1 MIHIGVDMHKNFSN
15 FAALDETTDAL
26 IEQRLDN
33 DEQAIRSF
41 LAQLPGRKQ
50 VTVEAN
56 RNWYWFVDL
65 LQDMGV
71 PVELSNPFQTKAIAW
86 ARVKTDTVDARMLAY
101 LLKANLL
108 PTCWIPDQQHRN
120 LREFVRFRTKL
131 VRLRTQVKNH
141 LRALLSKHNLHPP
154 LQSLWGPKGRK
165 YLQRLSLGYPQDQIL
180 IQSLEIIDLL
190 DHQIHTW
197 NETIRQQIKH
207 TTELKL
213 LCSAPGIGPILAI
226 TILLETGPITRF
238 PSAKKYA
245 GYAGLVPKVHSSAG
259 KTHYGGHLSRQAN
272 RKPPPTPPKAT
283 PNGPDSTV
291 EWPAERER
299 ASLRWPW
306 PERCPRWSIICSKE
320 TSITKPISL
329 GATWAG
335 ELLVFLVPKPWGRCQ
350 D

>member
-15 FAALDETTDAL
+15 FAVLYDGKDSI

-33 DEQAIRSF
+33 DAEAIRSF
-41 LAQLPGRKQ
+41 LDQLPGHKQ

-71 PVELSNPFQTKAIAW
+71 PVQLSNPFQTKAIAW
-86 ARVKTDTVDARMLAY
+86 ARVKTDTVDARMLAH

-272 RKPPPTPPKAT
+272 LT
-283 PNGPDSTV
+283 
-291 EWPAERER
+291 
-299 ASLRWPW
+299 LRWAFV
-306 PERCPRWSIICSKE
+306 EAATDATKGDSQWSRFYRRMASRKGKSIAKVALARKMSKMVYHMLKRNIDYQ
-320 TSITKPISL
+320 TYLSGGHL
-329 GATWAG
+329 G
-335 ELLVFLVPKPWGRCQ
+335 R
-350 D
+350 